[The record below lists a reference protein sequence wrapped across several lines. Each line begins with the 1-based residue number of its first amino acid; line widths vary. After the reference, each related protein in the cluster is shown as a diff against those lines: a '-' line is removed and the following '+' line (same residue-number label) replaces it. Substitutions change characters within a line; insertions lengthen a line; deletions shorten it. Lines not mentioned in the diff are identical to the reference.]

1 MRSKQIPLFVLL
13 AYFSFPCQAQDKS
26 TAKFGNVTDKDFA
39 NKVYSIDSNASAVIL
54 ADIGSTR
61 IEGNTKGWFSFV
73 FKHYRRVHILNKN
86 GYDIANVTIPVYISN
101 TSAEEKLDKLKAVTY
116 NLENGK
122 VVETKLDTKTG
133 ILDDKISKY
142 RKDRKFTLPNIR
154 EGSIIEYEY
163 TVISD
168 FLGQLRPWSFQG
180 GYPRLWS
187 EYNLT
192 LPEFFGYVF
201 LTQGYLNYDIKD
213 RKEDV
218 ELFRVVDRGTVER
231 SEYYDLRAN
240 VVDFRW
246 VIKNV
251 PPLKEE
257 SFTSTINNHITK
269 IEFQFSEYR
278 PPLTRFVESVMG
290 SWDKMAEDLMK
301 SEYFGEMLSRDNGWI
316 DDVTST
322 LLKGVNDPLEKAK
335 KIFYYIRD
343 HFTCTDHDDY
353 TMNQNLRNVARGR
366 NGNVAEI
373 NLLLTAFLKHVNM
386 EADPVILSTRDH
398 GYTLPLYPVRSKFNY
413 VVCKMNL
420 KGQDVYLD
428 ASYPQMGFG
437 YLPLDCYNGHAR
449 IINKMAAIA
458 TSFSSDSVKESSA
471 STVFIINDE
480 KGNWVGSMQKY
491 PGYYESLDIRDAIKE
506 KGQAEILKDIKKNF
520 GTDIE
525 ISNPVVDSL
534 EKFEEPLGIKFD
546 FDLKEEKGDIVYI
559 NPVFGEGYKE
569 NPFKSAIRV
578 YPVEM
583 SHLINDTYTLQM
595 EVPKG
600 YVVDE
605 LPKPL
610 RLKMNEQG
618 DAVFEYLISQSGEYI
633 SLHAKLAFKKSN
645 FSPEEYETLREFFNM
660 IVDKENEQIVFK
672 KKK

>member
-1 MRSKQIPLFVLL
+1 MRSKQISVFVLL
-13 AYFSFPCQAQDKS
+13 AFFFLQSAGQDKS

-39 NKVYSIDSNASAVIL
+39 NKIYAIDSNASAVIL

-86 GYDIANVTIPVYISN
+86 GYDIANITIPVYLGN
-101 TSAEEKLDKLKAVTY
+101 TAEEKLDKLKAVTY

-133 ILDDKISKY
+133 IMTDNIGTY
-142 RKDRKFTLPNIR
+142 RKDKKFTLPNIR

-163 TVISD
+163 TIVSD
-168 FLGQLRPWSFQG
+168 YLSQLRPWAFQG
-180 GYPRLWS
+180 SYPRLWS

-201 LTQGYLNYDIKD
+201 LNQGYLSYDIKD
-213 RKEDV
+213 KKEDV
-218 ELFRVVDRGTVER
+218 ELYRVVDRGTTER
-231 SEYYDLRAN
+231 TEYYDLRAN
-240 VVDFRW
+240 VTDHRW
-246 VIKNV
+246 VIKNA

-269 IEFQFSEYR
+269 VEFQFSEYR
-278 PPLTRFVESVMG
+278 PPLTRFVEPVMG
-290 SWDKMAEDLMK
+290 TWEKMAEDLMK
-301 SEYFGEMLSRDNGWI
+301 SEYFGDMLNKDNGWM
-316 DDVTST
+316 DDITSN
-322 LLKGVNDPLEKAK
+322 LLKGVNDPREKAK
-335 KIFYYIRD
+335 KIFYYVRD

-353 TMNQNLRNVARGR
+353 TMNQNLRNVVKGR

-373 NLLLTAFLKHVNM
+373 NLLLTALLKHVNM
-386 EADPVILSTRDH
+386 EADPVILSTRDY
-398 GYTLPLYPVRSKFNY
+398 GYTLQLYPVRAKFNY
-413 VVCKMNL
+413 VVCKAKI
-420 KGQDVYLD
+420 KGEDLYLD
-428 ASYPQMGFG
+428 ASHPRLGFG
-437 YLPLDCYNGHAR
+437 FLPLDCYNGHAR
-449 IINKMAAIA
+449 IINKTYALE
-458 TSFSSDSVKESSA
+458 TNFNPDSVKESSA
-471 STVFIINDE
+471 STIFIINDE

-491 PGYYESLDIRDAIKE
+491 PGYYESLDMRDEIKE
-506 KGQAEILKDIKKNF
+506 KGQAELMKDIKKNF

-534 EKFEEPLGIKFD
+534 ERFEDPLGIKFD
-546 FDLKEEKGDIVYI
+546 FDLKEERGDIVYI

-569 NPFKSAIRV
+569 NPFKSAVRV

-583 SHLINDTYTLQM
+583 SHLINDNYTLQM

-618 DAVFEYLISQSGEYI
+618 DATFEYLISHSGDYI
-633 SLHAKLAFKKSN
+633 SLHARLVFRKSY
-645 FSPEEYETLREFFNM
+645 FQPEEYETLREFFNM
-660 IVDKENEQIVFK
+660 IVDKESEQIVFK